1 MTTMNRAV
9 KGLENRNYIKSIKT
23 VRFPTRKTYILA
35 KLQPSDDVTGGPF
48 YTDGVLDSVFINEMS
63 NWTERYITGRSWWH
77 PPQPELHRKK
87 KSLPKSDKERSLPK
101 SDKEKSLPKQ
111 DRKDVEKLRAEAMHR
126 KDRGRD
132 RNKAMLP
139 MPPGYK
145 GYPTITEI
153 TKAINESKLTDV
165 VMKNAEMQQLV
176 DILCW
181 DGRLERI
188 NGGRAYRAVRVVDEE
203 KNGLTEAPC
212 GKCPVFDFCQDD
224 GPVNARTCQY
234 FQDWLAF

>member
-23 VRFPTRKTYILA
+23 VRFPTRKTYILS

-48 YTDGVLDSVFINEMS
+48 YTDGVLDAVFIHEMS
-63 NWTERYITGRSWWH
+63 NWTERYIIGRSWWH
-77 PPQPELHRKK
+77 PPPPEHNSKR
-87 KSLPKSDKERSLPK
+87 KSLPNSDKERPLPK
-101 SDKEKSLPKQ
+101 PDQKEA
-111 DRKDVEKLRAEAMHR
+111 EKLRAEVMHR

-132 RNKAMLP
+132 RSKHMLP
-139 MPPGYK
+139 MPPSYK

-153 TKAINESKLTDV
+153 TKAINGSKLTDI

-181 DGRLERI
+181 DGRLEKI
-188 NGGRAYRAVRVVDEE
+188 NGGRAYRAVRVIDEE

-212 GKCPVFDFCQDD
+212 GKCPVFEICQDD

-234 FQDWLAF
+234 FQDWLSF